1 MQATLV
7 PGQNDNMGQP
17 VGVIDIGSNS
27 VRLVVYDALTRAPTP
42 IFNEKAMCGLGRNV
56 AITGKLPEDGVE
68 QALSAMRRFRALAD
82 LMGVTRLYTVAT
94 AAARN
99 ASNGPA
105 FIAEAEA
112 ILRARIELISGE
124 REATLAALGVVSGL
138 HNPDGIVADLG
149 GGSLEIIDVKGSR
162 IANGVSLP
170 LGGLALRDV
179 SGRSIKK
186 AAKIVSQALK
196 SVPGLK
202 SGAGRDIYAIGGT
215 WRAIGRLHMRHTGY
229 PLNVLH
235 DYAVPAREMVDFCR
249 MVLRV
254 DPETLT
260 AIASVAADRRPLLAY
275 GALVLEQLVKESRAA
290 RVVISA
296 SGVREG
302 LLLSLLPPEEM
313 TRDPLL
319 LVAGELNQLRSRSPQ
334 YTLELATWTD
344 ALFQS
349 TELDRDE
356 DDKRLRHAAS
366 LLSDI
371 SWRAHPDYR
380 GEQSLNII
388 AHAVLPSVDH
398 IGRVFLA
405 LSVYYRHVGPFSGE
419 SAPRIRE
426 LLPGRMIER
435 ARILGAA
442 MRVAYL
448 ASAAMP
454 GVLPRMALRIVDRK
468 LHLIMP
474 QALSELSNDRLLNR
488 LKQLA
493 RLLGCDAAITLADEK
508 RQHS

>member
-1 MQATLV
+1 MMQATLV

-56 AITGKLPEDGVE
+56 AITGRLPEDGVE
-68 QALSAMRRFRALAD
+68 QALSSMRRFRALAD
-82 LMGVTRLYTVAT
+82 IMGVSKLYTVAT

-99 ASNGPA
+99 AINGPA

-112 ILRARIELISGE
+112 ILRAKIDLISGE
-124 REATLAALGVVSGL
+124 REALLAALGVVSGL
-138 HNPDGIVADLG
+138 HKPDGIVADLG
-149 GGSLEIIDVKGSR
+149 GGSLEIIDVAGDR
-162 IANGVSLP
+162 VTGGVSLP
-170 LGGLALRDV
+170 LGGLALRDS

-186 AAKIVSQALK
+186 AGKIVAQAMKEVEVLR
-196 SVPGLK
+196 
-202 SGAGRDIYAIGGT
+202 SGVGRDIYAIGGT
-215 WRAIGRLHMRHTGY
+215 WRAIGRLHMRHIGY

-235 DYAVPAREMVDFCR
+235 DYAVPAREMIDFCR

-254 DPETLT
+254 DPESLT

-275 GALVLEQLVKESRAA
+275 GALVLEQLVRETRAA

-302 LLLSLLPPEEM
+302 LLLSLLPEQERK
-313 TRDPLL
+313 RDPLM
-319 LVAGELNQLRSRSPQ
+319 LVAQELNSLRSRSPQ
-334 YTLELATWTD
+334 YTVELGRWTD
-344 ALFQS
+344 ELFHS
-349 TELDRDE
+349 AELDL
-356 DDKRLRHAAS
+356 DDDDRRLRHAAC

-398 IGRVFLA
+398 AGRVFLA
-405 LSVYYRHVGPFSGE
+405 LSVYYRHVGPTSAE

-426 LLPGRMIER
+426 LLPGRLIER

-454 GVLPRMALRIVDRK
+454 GVLPRMTLRIEDRK
-468 LHLIMP
+468 LVLTLP
-474 QALSELSNDRLLNR
+474 QDLRELSNERLFNR

-493 RLLGCDAAITLADEK
+493 RLLGCDAAVSVGPA
-508 RQHS
+508 